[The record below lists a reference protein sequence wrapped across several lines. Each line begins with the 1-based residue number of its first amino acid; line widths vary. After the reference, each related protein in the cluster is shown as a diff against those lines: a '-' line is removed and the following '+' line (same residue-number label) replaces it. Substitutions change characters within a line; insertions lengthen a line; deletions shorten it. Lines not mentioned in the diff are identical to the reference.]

1 MDRAGELHGAIAE
14 LFGADQDRRVGM
26 DRELLLRGGDP
37 LGGDAHLVKRRPQ
50 GQIVGLRQRRRGINP
65 DQVGPGPGLFG
76 PLRHKEGVEAAVQ
89 ALIVDQEGEDLEL
102 SLVKREIGITII
114 AASEGDDGQGQESDD
129 KEALDVHEYTSHD
142 RVYINESVTR
152 LTSEEQ
158 GMDRRWNRWLF
169 GLLFCGLIL
178 WASVAVAEE
187 APTGE
192 ELLRAVDAAL
202 IQAEDMTATLE
213 LVTTA
218 ASGATEERT
227 LSVWQRGAHQRMVKL
242 TAPAR
247 LRGVG
252 LLAKSEDQLYVY
264 LPAFGRVRRVAG
276 QQRGEPFLGSNF
288 TQDDFSRTVFSG
300 RFVASLTEDGDE
312 AAVLELRARESDE
325 EAYPRMVMEVRKE
338 DLQLV
343 RLEFFRDGE
352 EEPRRRLTF
361 SEYRTVD
368 GQPVAHQVVAEDLR
382 SGSRSVAT
390 LSEVEVNT
398 GLAASLFTRR
408 QLQR

>member
-1 MDRAGELHGAIAE
+1 
-14 LFGADQDRRVGM
+14 
-26 DRELLLRGGDP
+26 
-37 LGGDAHLVKRRPQ
+37 
-50 GQIVGLRQRRRGINP
+50 
-65 DQVGPGPGLFG
+65 
-76 PLRHKEGVEAAVQ
+76 
-89 ALIVDQEGEDLEL
+89 
-102 SLVKREIGITII
+102 
-114 AASEGDDGQGQESDD
+114 
-129 KEALDVHEYTSHD
+129 
-142 RVYINESVTR
+142 
-152 LTSEEQ
+152 
-158 GMDRRWNRWLF
+158 MDRRWNRWLF